1 MFGLKKQLIKSFIKL
16 SVIENKPNSI
26 KIRINRLED
35 LAPEYR
41 IYEKEIIEA
50 IQLLQGIEEVV
61 VSFEEGIITI
71 KYNDQKL
78 SPQTIFYW
86 LQLIID
92 VGLDNLEFIE
102 KYAEKDIERVRNYL
116 RPILESKVQ
125 MYNR

>member
-16 SVIENKPNSI
+16 SVIENKPNSL
-26 KIRINRLED
+26 KIRINKLED

-41 IYEKEIIEA
+41 MYEKEIIEA
-50 IQLLQGIEEVV
+50 IRLLQGIEEVA
-61 VSFEEGIITI
+61 VSFEEGVITI

-92 VGLDNLEFIE
+92 VGLDNFEFIE
-102 KYAEKDIERVRNYL
+102 QYAEKDIERVRNYL

-125 MYNR
+125 KYNR